1 MTDHRRTLAAA
12 IVGAAVGGAVGYL
25 FFTERGRAFRRRL
38 EPALEDLAREIGEVR
53 GALTR
58 ATSVAGQGW
67 RILHDVMSDP
77 RYVQTRQTSPF

>member
-1 MTDHRRTLAAA
+1 MTDCRRTMVAAA
-12 IVGAAVGGAVGYL
+12 LGSLAGGAVGYL

-38 EPALEDLAREIGEVR
+38 EPALADLAQELGQLR

-58 ATSVAGQGW
+58 ASSVAGPGW